1 MLVQLKTYLLYGNT
15 YCGIEHNS
23 RHTIEAIL
31 LKKKKSE
38 VVINDSFEAKTIEEI
53 AEGLPKKQHAFLI
66 VNNDVVLSKHI
77 KSTEKQSNRLLYE
90 AFPNLKINDFYYEID
105 SHGSFYN
112 IAICRKS
119 TVDKLI
125 KDYNKHGITIIGF
138 SLGNTITSTINDFI
152 EAPTFYTSNAL
163 VTKENIDIKGIS
175 MEDAIPKESYSI
187 NGLEVKNTQLL
198 PFSGALSC
206 ILKSR
211 STVSNFEET
220 EVKLQGDFRQ
230 KRFFSQ
236 FILFGLGFILLLL
249 LLNFFMF
256 NSYYESVEHMKQ
268 TAAVNSSQKEKLLKL
283 KAVVDE
289 KQKMVDDI
297 LKNSSSKSSYY
308 IDAIANSLPNT
319 LQLAALKYQPITKRI
334 KKNVAI
340 QSDNNTIL
348 ISGISTDSDL
358 FSEWIQALE
367 DLDWIVNVTVV
378 NYGSQSKN
386 STDFSLKIQIYND

>member
-378 NYGSQSKN
+378 NYGSKSKN
-386 STDFSLKIQIYND
+386 STDFSLKIQISND

>member
-386 STDFSLKIQIYND
+386 STDFSLKIQISND